1 MSRAQQQQQTEHPL
15 GVEAV
20 AVRTQVQI
28 KSPVIKNAA
37 FNAPLEE
44 KPGRACCRC
53 VVCSAHRGRRPD
65 HARGRRACMGRLQRT
80 HTHTS
85 RSIWTNM
92 SPVQPLSWKHIR
104 LPNVPQAYHATE
116 NKLELVLG
124 ISELIL
130 LPLAQISDCIYS
142 GNHHTCN
149 SEWQRGVTRVA
160 LG

>member
-1 MSRAQQQQQTEHPL
+1 
-15 GVEAV
+15 
-20 AVRTQVQI
+20 
-28 KSPVIKNAA
+28 
-37 FNAPLEE
+37 
-44 KPGRACCRC
+44 
-53 VVCSAHRGRRPD
+53 
-65 HARGRRACMGRLQRT
+65 
-80 HTHTS
+80 
-85 RSIWTNM
+85 M

-160 LG
+160 LGWIKHKLCMRSAGHVFFCLFVFFLKIQASALCVIHFNKAQRCNHKSERWLQTCNHVVRNSRLTLATFAWTPSLSFYTDLGW

>member
-1 MSRAQQQQQTEHPL
+1 MQHLTHRWRKNLVEPAAVVWFALHTGEGGLITLEVGEHAWV
-15 GVEAV
+15 GC
-20 AVRTQVQI
+20 
-28 KSPVIKNAA
+28 NA
-37 FNAPLEE
+37 
-44 KPGRACCRC
+44 
-53 VVCSAHRGRRPD
+53 
-65 HARGRRACMGRLQRT
+65 RT

-130 LPLAQISDCIYS
+130 LPLAQISDCIYR

-160 LG
+160 LGWIKHKLCTRSAGHVL